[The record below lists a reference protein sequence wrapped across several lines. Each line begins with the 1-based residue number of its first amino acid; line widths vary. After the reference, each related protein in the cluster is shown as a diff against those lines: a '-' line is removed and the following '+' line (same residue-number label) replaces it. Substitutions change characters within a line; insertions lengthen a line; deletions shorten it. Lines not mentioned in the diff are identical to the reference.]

1 MLKRQASLDTIEET
15 IRDPSC
21 VATTFFNK
29 VLNKASSSLSITT
42 RTRQHNLSLTSRHY
56 TPEYYRL
63 YPEDISALSMEIKYA
78 IKSLPPDEQF
88 TFYNNLGQQQPLTS
102 PRSIRSLNL
111 DMVISDVNKI
121 EYSSCHIA
129 VNFRH
134 TETDYS
140 ILWDPTKTAIFL
152 RGQKVVK
159 YPFMGLAEVGNV
171 TSTFPRTALIKN
183 AWRRDSREDIH
194 VTYAQAYTPFNKPMG
209 TRRPFI
215 DHPYLLSFLLGR
227 EYV

>member
-1 MLKRQASLDTIEET
+1 MVKLNVKLPRLLVCLNARPRLTPSK

-29 VLNKASSSLSITT
+29 VLNKAISSLSITT

-102 PRSIRSLNL
+102 PLSIRSLNL

-121 EYSSCHIA
+121 EYSCCHIA
-129 VNFRH
+129 VNFCH
-134 TETDYS
+134 TIPFCG
-140 ILWDPTKTAIFL
+140 ILP
-152 RGQKVVK
+152 
-159 YPFMGLAEVGNV
+159 
-171 TSTFPRTALIKN
+171 
-183 AWRRDSREDIH
+183 
-194 VTYAQAYTPFNKPMG
+194 
-209 TRRPFI
+209 RRPSSSV
-215 DHPYLLSFLLGR
+215 DRKS
-227 EYV
+227 